1 LRKIL
6 KELSKKIICI
16 LKIVIYIFFVSD
28 LYSQE
33 SVNLGTPQIF
43 NFEKKT
49 YSGGNQSWKVHIDK
63 KGFTWFANNAGVL
76 RTDGSTW
83 TFIPSPNGTI
93 ARSVDVDD
101 SRNIVYAGFQGE
113 FGFFQLGKH
122 NKYIYT
128 SLAAKLNGQ
137 YGNFSD
143 VWDVIVRAN
152 DVFFRTD
159 NHVFRYFNGQLTKV
173 KVDADRLNFMG
184 RWHGDLVLQD
194 SQNNLYL
201 FDGQSFVA
209 RKTNAVFDKGRIT
222 AVLSY
227 TKDTTLITTIDNGIF
242 YESVNG
248 FLPWK
253 TNDDPFLKKN
263 IIFCADVL
271 PNGRLALGTSFSG
284 LVLIDTKHRLQ
295 LILNKRK
302 GLQNN
307 SVLSIKSNEMG
318 QVWLGLDRGID
329 LADLNSAFNSFYPDQ
344 EIQGSAYAA
353 IDTKGKYYFGT
364 NTGLYAVDR
373 KSFYNP
379 VIGPQFS
386 KVENSNGQVWSLGD
400 IDGNIIMGHH
410 NGAYLIE
417 GNQATKIAG
426 SPNGVWKFLKLSAH
440 HYVVGAYSG
449 LHLCEVNGKTIKFTE
464 KIKGFDES
472 ARILYKDEAG
482 NVWIAHPYR
491 GIYCWQPSQQTVTD
505 FTKKY
510 PSLNNMVYKVGNNIV
525 VEDKS
530 TLYTIDATN
539 MSLKQHPKLARYIN
553 VKEGLRYLQEDKYGN
568 VWYSTKNESAIL
580 MPKSGT
586 SDYVKYQLPTL
597 KDKWLDGFQ
606 MVHAV
611 EQNYFIIGTDK
622 GFMTFNP
629 IIYTAEVQRPKVF
642 LSEVKTNS
650 PKDSVLFLASP
661 LNVFGNAEIDVKY
674 SDSNIRLKYGINT
687 QEMSENNLYSHYLA
701 GSDVAW
707 SEWSS
712 NQMIIFNKLSPGTH
726 QLYVKVKNPQGVE
739 STQMMT
745 TINVSPPWYKSIFA
759 ILIYILIALM
769 LLYYWYSN
777 LKQKHKKEK
786 IRLVE
791 KNMALKQQVEKDATI
806 AQAEI
811 IRLQNEKLKAEI
823 QYKNKELT
831 SFTYNLVEKN
841 ELIQAIRS
849 LITNLEKRLKD
860 NPELKKE
867 LKQIHKLTE
876 QNSHEEE
883 EWSTFIASFD
893 EVHADFFK
901 RLNAEFKD
909 LSPTDYKMCTYL
921 RMNLSSKEI
930 ASLMNI
936 SIRSVETNRYRLRK
950 KLNLSSET
958 NLTQYIMMY

>member
-1 LRKIL
+1 M
-6 KELSKKIICI
+6 KKIFSII
-16 LKIVIYIFFVSD
+16 KFVIYIFFISD
-28 LYSQE
+28 LYCQE
-33 SVNLGTPQIF
+33 SVNLGTPQIY

-63 KGFTWFANNAGVL
+63 KGFTWFANNAGIL

-93 ARSVDVDD
+93 ARSVDVDET
-101 SRNIVYAGFQGE
+101 RNLVFAGFQGD
-113 FGFFQLGKH
+113 FGYFQLGNH
-122 NKYIYT
+122 NKYIYS
-128 SLAAKLNGQ
+128 SLAAKLDGQ
-137 YGNFSD
+137 NAKFSD
-143 VWDVIVRAN
+143 VWDVIVRPN
-152 DVFFRTD
+152 GVFFRTD
-159 NHVFRYFNGQLTKV
+159 NHVFRYFNGLLTKV
-173 KVDADRLNFMG
+173 VVNADRLNYMG
-184 RWHGDLVLQD
+184 MWHGQLVLQD
-194 SQNNLYL
+194 SQNNLYA
-201 FDGQSFVA
+201 FDGEAFVP
-209 RKTNAVFDKGRIT
+209 RKNNRSFDKGRIT

-242 YESVNG
+242 YESDNG

-253 TNDDPFLKKN
+253 CNDDPFLKKN
-263 IIFCADVL
+263 IIFCADLL
-271 PNGRLALGTSFSG
+271 PDGRLALGTSFSG
-284 LVLIDTKHRLQ
+284 LVIIDAKHRLQ
-295 LILNKRK
+295 LILNKHK

-307 SVLSIKSNEMG
+307 SVLSLKCNEMG

-329 LADLNSAFNSFYPDQ
+329 LADLNAAFNTFYPDQ
-344 EIQGSAYAA
+344 DIQGSAYAA
-353 IDTKGKYYFGT
+353 IDTKSKYYFGT

-373 KSFYNP
+373 KPFYNP
-379 VIGPQFS
+379 VKGPQFS
-386 KVENSNGQVWSLGD
+386 KVENSNGQVWSLAEVEV
-400 IDGNIIMGHH
+400 NIIMGHH
-410 NGAYLIE
+410 NGAYLIN
-417 GNQATKIAG
+417 GNKASRIAD
-426 SPNGVWKFLKLSAH
+426 SPSGVWKFLKLSDH
-440 HYVVGAYSG
+440 RYIVGAYSG
-449 LHLCEVNGKTIKFTE
+449 LHLCEVNGNKIRFTE
-464 KIKGFDES
+464 KIKGFEES
-472 ARILYKDEAG
+472 ARILYKDDSG

-491 GIYCWQPSQQTVTD
+491 GIYCWQPNEQKVVE

-510 PSLNNMVYKVGNNIV
+510 PKLNKMVYKVGKSIV

-530 TLYTIDATN
+530 SLYYIDAKT
-539 MSLKQHPKLARYIN
+539 MSLLPYSSLAKYIN
-553 VKEGLRYLQEDKYGN
+553 VKEGLLYLHEDKYGN
-568 VWYSTKNESAIL
+568 IWFATKIESAIL

-586 SDYVKYQLPTL
+586 SEYVKYQLPTL
-597 KDKWLDGFQ
+597 KDKWVDGFQ

-611 EQNYFIIGTDK
+611 EPNYFFIGTDK

-629 IIYTAEVQRPKVF
+629 IVYTAEVQQPKVF

-661 LNVFGNAEIDVKY
+661 LNVFANAEIDVKY

-687 QEMSENNLYSHYLA
+687 QDMSENNLYSHYLA
-701 GSDVAW
+701 GSDVTW

-712 NQMIIFNKLSPGTH
+712 NRMILFNKLSPGSH
-726 QLYVKVKNPQGVE
+726 QLFVKVKNPQGVE
-739 STQMMT
+739 STQMIT
-745 TINVSPPWYKSIFA
+745 TIHVSPPWYKSIYA
-759 ILIYILIALM
+759 ILVYVLIGLL
-769 LLYYWYSN
+769 LLYYWYNN
-777 LKQKHKKEK
+777 LKQKHTIEK
-786 IRLVE
+786 IRLEE
-791 KNMALKQQVEKDATI
+791 KNKALKQQVEKDATI

-860 NPELKKE
+860 NPEIKKE

-876 QNSHEEE
+876 QNTHEEE